1 MSRCPLWRW
10 QQCPSS
16 LRAHHTLAA
25 SSSIFLLQPARQPVR
40 QVATGAGR
48 VGSGDQRQVETYQ
61 PENNEASRLS
71 LLDLRMSGVNLT
83 RREQWHLRL
92 EEVQQCVAQ
101 YGRLPSRSAGEPLGY
116 WVHNQRQ
123 QYKAYQQGK
132 RSSMTPECIA
142 ALEAVPGW
150 EWGVWGVDWEAQWQA
165 RLEEVQQYVAQH
177 GRPPPQTAG
186 ALGRWVN
193 TQRKEYKAWQQGKRS
208 SMTPERIA
216 ALEAVPG
223 WEWGVD
229 WEAQWQARL
238 EELQQYMAQHGRPPP
253 QTAGPLGIWVTTQ
266 CTQYKAWQQGKRSSM
281 TPERIAALEAVPGW
295 EWGLDWEAQWHL
307 RQEEVQQYVAQH
319 GRCRLDQL
327 GRWATGCTTSVSSTR
342 PTSRA
347 SAAA

>member
-123 QYKAYQQGK
+123 LYKAY
-132 RSSMTPECIA
+132 
-142 ALEAVPGW
+142 
-150 EWGVWGVDWEAQWQA
+150 
-165 RLEEVQQYVAQH
+165 
-177 GRPPPQTAG
+177 
-186 ALGRWVN
+186 
-193 TQRKEYKAWQQGKRS
+193 QQGKRS

-229 WEAQWQARL
+229 YEAQWQARL
-238 EELQQYMAQHGRPPP
+238 VEVQQYVVQHGGLPLRA
-253 QTAGPLGIWVTTQ
+253 AGPLGYWVTTQ
-266 CTQYKAWQQGKRSSM
+266 CMQYTAWQQGRPSSM

-295 EWGLDWEAQWHL
+295 KWGVDWEVQWHL